1 MAQAIAEYF
10 ADEHNQAVLD
20 RLAEGGLDPEPPPAK
35 KEGHLTGKTLVV
47 TGTLKGFTRDGA
59 AQAIE
64 ERGGKVASSVSK
76 KTDYVVVG
84 ESPGASKFNKAQDL
98 GIELLD
104 EKAFK
109 KLLG

>member
-1 MAQAIAEYF
+1 
-10 ADEHNQAVLD
+10 
-20 RLAEGGLDPEPPPAK
+20 
-35 KEGHLTGKTLVV
+35 LVV
-47 TGTLKGFTRDGA
+47 TGTLKNFSRDGA
-59 AQAIE
+59 TQAIE
-64 ERGGKVASSVSK
+64 ERGGKVGSSVSK

-84 ESPGASKFNKAQDL
+84 ESPGASKFNKAKDL